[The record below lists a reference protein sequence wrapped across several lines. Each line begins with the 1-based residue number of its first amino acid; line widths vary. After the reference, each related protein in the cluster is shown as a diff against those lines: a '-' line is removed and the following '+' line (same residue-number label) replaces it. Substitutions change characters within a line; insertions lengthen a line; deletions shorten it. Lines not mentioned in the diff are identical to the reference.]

1 MRRSGVIIVC
11 VLGCLVVGAG
21 LERVR
26 QALTVPELA
35 PEPRLEERARFTPTV
50 RTIIV
55 TNSATER
62 AANEVLRRRVA
73 ELEDA
78 LAAREAARV
87 QEPKT
92 PTEEKRE
99 ERPPRQSFT
108 ERMEQLK
115 KEKPE
120 EYAEIQKRREEFR
133 QSMEQ
138 RAQDRAE
145 FIASVDTKNM
155 NDAQK
160 ENHAKLVETVA
171 TINELMAQMGQP
183 GVEHTQEMHQ
193 QMGEAMGTLGELYGE
208 ERRFLL
214 EETGRSIGYQG
225 TQAGEFADQMQ
236 VIIDNTTM
244 PNFGRR
250 GGGRDSRG
258 GGPPATAPTA
268 AGR

>member
-1 MRRSGVIIVC
+1 
-11 VLGCLVVGAG
+11 LGCLVVGAG

-26 QALTVPELA
+26 QALTVPEIA
-35 PEPRLEERARFTPTV
+35 PDPRLEERARFTPTV

-55 TNSATER
+55 TNSAAER

-73 ELEDA
+73 ELEKA

-99 ERPPRQSFT
+99 ERPPRQFFT

-120 EYAEIQKRREEFR
+120 EYAELQKRFEERR
-133 QSMEQ
+133 QSREQ
-138 RAQDRAE
+138 QKQDQAE
-145 FIASVDTKNM
+145 FMAAVDTKNM
-155 NDAQK
+155 TDMQK

-171 TINELMAQMGQP
+171 RLNELSAQMHQP
-183 GVEHTQEMHQ
+183 GVERTPEMNQEMH
-193 QMGEAMGTLGELYGE
+193 EARSSLGELFVQ

-214 EETGRSIGYQG
+214 EETGRAIGYQG

-244 PNFGRR
+244 PGFDWHGFGDR
-250 GGGRDSRG
+250 GGRSGVAPAAAPAAVGR
-258 GGPPATAPTA
+258 
-268 AGR
+268 